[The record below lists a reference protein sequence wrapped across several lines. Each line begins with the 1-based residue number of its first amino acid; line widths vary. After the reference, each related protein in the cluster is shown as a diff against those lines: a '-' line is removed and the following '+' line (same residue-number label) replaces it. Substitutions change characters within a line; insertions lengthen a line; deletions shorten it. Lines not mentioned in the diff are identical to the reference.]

1 MASPEHNSSQ
11 PAVSSSDVAGGAH
24 SNSPATEGQ
33 GTGTE
38 PSATASV
45 SAVTAR
51 GTKRRLTSAVWDE
64 FTKDEVKQQ
73 AQCMYCKK
81 WLSAG
86 SKGGTNHL
94 ANHLRT
100 CAAKCGPVGLKQQK
114 LKLTENVDG
123 SVNFGNN
130 DGVFDSA
137 LARKELALMICVHEY
152 PLSIVEHALFRKFCK
167 TLQPLFKMVCRNTI
181 R

>member
-1 MASPEHNSSQ
+1 MAYPEHTSSQ
-11 PAVSSSDVAGGAH
+11 PEVSSSAVASGVL
-24 SNSPATEGQ
+24 SNSPSNQAQ

-38 PSATASV
+38 PSASASV
-45 SAVTAR
+45 SATAR

-64 FTKDEVKQQ
+64 FIKNELKKQ

-86 SKGGTNHL
+86 SKGGTTHL
-94 ANHLRT
+94 ANHLKT
-100 CAAKCGPVGLKQQK
+100 CGAKCAPVGLKQQK

-123 SVNFGNN
+123 SVNFRNN
-130 DGVFDSA
+130 DGVFDAA